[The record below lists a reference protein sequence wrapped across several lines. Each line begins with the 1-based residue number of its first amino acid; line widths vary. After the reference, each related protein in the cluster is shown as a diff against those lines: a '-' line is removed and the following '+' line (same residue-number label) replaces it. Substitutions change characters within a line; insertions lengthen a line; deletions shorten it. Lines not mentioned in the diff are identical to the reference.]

1 MSYQPSVYKK
11 QGNAE
16 LVVGSGGT
24 ITVESGG
31 TIAAASGATVTFAA
45 GSYITLPVQALAKTE
60 TATNVTNYGLSVL
73 EGTSTSPTYTL
84 AAPVTGIMKTI
95 SLSASSSAA
104 AAGCK
109 VNSNTTGVS
118 FDTTGGNQLTFTT
131 TALHGV
137 TLVAQS
143 TAKWRIV
150 GAYFSAASYGGART
164 T

>member
-1 MSYQPSVYKK
+1 MTYSAKVYRKH
-11 QGNAE
+11 GGAE
-16 LVVGSGGT
+16 MVVASGGA

-31 TIAAASGATVTFAA
+31 SVAISGTLSVASGA
-45 GSYITLPVQALAKTE
+45 YITAPVQTLTSTQ
-60 TATNVTNYGLSVL
+60 TATNVTNYGLTVL
-73 EGTSTSPTYTL
+73 TGTSTSPTYTL
-84 AAPVTGIMKTI
+84 AAPVVGIPKQI

-109 VNSNTTGVS
+109 LNSNTTGVS

-131 TALHGV
+131 TSLKGI

-143 TAKWRIV
+143 TSKWRIT
-150 GAYFSAASYGGART
+150 GAYSLAASLGGVRT